1 MAKTARDKPSASAEE
16 ALQRQK
22 KQARKEAKLMLAI
35 EEAKK
40 DLKQAEQKIAKAQTR
55 KEARSAYLFT
65 LEASLAELRA
75 QSPESKVDTP
85 PPGTGWEYQQEQP
98 EMESGIGGS
107 DGNQLASSDQEYQDE
122 ITALT
127 DPASAL
133 PQVEEVIGISSSSSD
148 TGTPTSIEEEQTSPL
163 GEEAPSPEIIVVTKA
178 MTEAYCVKCKKKT
191 EMKDAH
197 EVTMKNG
204 KRAMKG
210 QCAVCGTTT
219 QVFLAEKKA

>member
-1 MAKTARDKPSASAEE
+1 MAKTAKDKPSATDDE

-40 DLKQAEQKIAKAQTR
+40 DLKKAEKKIAKAETR
-55 KEARSAYLFT
+55 KESRSAYLFT

-75 QSPESKVDTP
+75 QSTESKVDTS
-85 PPGTGWEYQQEQP
+85 PPGSGFEYQQEQP
-98 EMESGIGGS
+98 EMESGMVGS
-107 DGNQLASSDQEYQDE
+107 NGNQLASSDQEYQDE
-122 ITALT
+122 ISALT
-127 DPASAL
+127 GMADAL
-133 PQVEEVIGISSSSSD
+133 PQAEESIGISSSSSD
-148 TGTPTSIEEEQTSPL
+148 TEPPASLEEELTSPL
-163 GEEAPSPEIIVVTKA
+163 GEEAPSPEVMVVTQA
-178 MTEAYCVKCKKKT
+178 MTVAYCVKCKKKT

-210 QCAVCGTTT
+210 QCTVCGTTT

>member
-148 TGTPTSIEEEQTSPL
+148 TGTPSYVEEEQTSPL
-163 GEEAPSPEIIVVTKA
+163 GEEAPSPEVIVVTK
-178 MTEAYCVKCKKKT
+178 AYCVKCKKKT

>member
-1 MAKTARDKPSASAEE
+1 MAKTAKDKPSASAEE

-22 KQARKEAKLMLAI
+22 RQARKEAKLMLAI
-35 EEAKK
+35 EEANK
-40 DLKQAEQKIAKAQTR
+40 DLKKAEQKIAKAQAR

-75 QSPESKVDTP
+75 QGPESKVDTP
-85 PPGTGWEYQQEQP
+85 PQSTGFEYQQEQP
-98 EMESGIGGS
+98 EMESGMVGS
-107 DGNQLASSDQEYQDE
+107 NGNQLASSDQEYQDE
-122 ITALT
+122 ITERT
-127 DPASAL
+127 DLVSAS
-133 PQVEEVIGISSSSSD
+133 PQVEEGIGLSSSSSN
-148 TGTPTSIEEEQTSPL
+148 TGTPTSIGEEQSSPFV
-163 GEEAPSPEIIVVTKA
+163 EEAPSPEVMVVTKA

-204 KRAMKG
+204 KHAMKG

>member
-1 MAKTARDKPSASAEE
+1 MAKTAKDKPSATADE

-35 EEAKK
+35 EEANK
-40 DLKQAEQKIAKAQTR
+40 DLKKAEQKIAKAQAR

-75 QSPESKVDTP
+75 QSPESTVDKP
-85 PPGTGWEYQQEQP
+85 LQSAAVEYQQEQP
-98 EMESGIGGS
+98 EMESGIVGS
-107 DGNQLASSDQEYQDE
+107 NGNQLASSDQEYQDE
-122 ITALT
+122 ITAPT
-127 DPASAL
+127 DLASAL
-133 PQVEEVIGISSSSSD
+133 PQVEEGIGISSSSSD
-148 TGTPTSIEEEQTSPL
+148 TGTPTSIEEE
-163 GEEAPSPEIIVVTKA
+163 APSPEVIVVTKA

-219 QVFLAEKKA
+219 QVFLAVKKA

>member
-1 MAKTARDKPSASAEE
+1 MAKTAKDKPSASAEE

-22 KQARKEAKLMLAI
+22 RQARKEAKLMLAI
-35 EEAKK
+35 EEANK
-40 DLKQAEQKIAKAQTR
+40 DLKKAEQKIAKAQAR

-75 QSPESKVDTP
+75 QGPESKVDTP
-85 PPGTGWEYQQEQP
+85 PQSTGFEYQQEQP
-98 EMESGIGGS
+98 EMESGMVGS
-107 DGNQLASSDQEYQDE
+107 NGNQLASSDQEYQDE
-122 ITALT
+122 ITERT
-127 DPASAL
+127 DLVSAS
-133 PQVEEVIGISSSSSD
+133 PQVEEGIGLSSSSSN
-148 TGTPTSIEEEQTSPL
+148 TGTPTSIGEEQSSPL
-163 GEEAPSPEIIVVTKA
+163 VEEAPSPEVMVVTKA

-204 KRAMKG
+204 KHAMKG

>member
-1 MAKTARDKPSASAEE
+1 MAKTARDKPTASAEE

-40 DLKQAEQKIAKAQTR
+40 DLQQAEQKIAKAQTR

-148 TGTPTSIEEEQTSPL
+148 TGTPSYVEEEQTSPL
-163 GEEAPSPEIIVVTKA
+163 GEEAPSPEVIVVTK
-178 MTEAYCVKCKKKT
+178 AYCVKCKKKT

-204 KRAMKG
+204 KHAMKG

>member
-1 MAKTARDKPSASAEE
+1 MAKTAKDKPSASAEE

-22 KQARKEAKLMLAI
+22 RQARKEAKLMLAI
-35 EEAKK
+35 EEANK
-40 DLKQAEQKIAKAQTR
+40 DLKKAEQKIAKAQAR

-75 QSPESKVDTP
+75 QGPESKVDTP
-85 PPGTGWEYQQEQP
+85 PQSTGFEYQQEQP
-98 EMESGIGGS
+98 EMESGMVGS
-107 DGNQLASSDQEYQDE
+107 NGNQLASSDQEYQDE
-122 ITALT
+122 ITERT
-127 DPASAL
+127 DLVSAS
-133 PQVEEVIGISSSSSD
+133 PQVEEGIGLSSSSSN
-148 TGTPTSIEEEQTSPL
+148 TGTPTSIGEEQSSPL
-163 GEEAPSPEIIVVTKA
+163 VEEAPSPEIMVVTKA

-204 KRAMKG
+204 KHAMKG

>member
-1 MAKTARDKPSASAEE
+1 MAKTARDKPSASTEE

-178 MTEAYCVKCKKKT
+178 MTEAYCVKC
-191 EMKDAH
+191 
-197 EVTMKNG
+197 
-204 KRAMKG
+204 
-210 QCAVCGTTT
+210 
-219 QVFLAEKKA
+219 

>member
-1 MAKTARDKPSASAEE
+1 MAKTAKDKPSASAEE

-22 KQARKEAKLMLAI
+22 RQARKEAKLMLAI
-35 EEAKK
+35 EEANK
-40 DLKQAEQKIAKAQTR
+40 DLKKAEQKIAKAQAR

-65 LEASLAELRA
+65 LEASLAEFRA
-75 QSPESKVDTP
+75 QGPESKVDTP
-85 PPGTGWEYQQEQP
+85 PQSTGFEYQQEQP
-98 EMESGIGGS
+98 EMESGMVGS
-107 DGNQLASSDQEYQDE
+107 NGNQLASS
-122 ITALT
+122 
-127 DPASAL
+127 
-133 PQVEEVIGISSSSSD
+133 SSSN
-148 TGTPTSIEEEQTSPL
+148 TGTPTSIGEEQSSPL
-163 GEEAPSPEIIVVTKA
+163 VEEAPSPEVMVVTKA

-204 KRAMKG
+204 KHAMKG

>member
-1 MAKTARDKPSASAEE
+1 MAKTAKDKPSASAEE

-22 KQARKEAKLMLAI
+22 RQARKEAKLMLAI
-35 EEAKK
+35 EEANK
-40 DLKQAEQKIAKAQTR
+40 DLKKAEQKIAKAQAR

-75 QSPESKVDTP
+75 QGPESKVDTP
-85 PPGTGWEYQQEQP
+85 PQSTGFEYQQEQP
-98 EMESGIGGS
+98 EMESGMVGS
-107 DGNQLASSDQEYQDE
+107 NGNQLASSDQEYQDE
-122 ITALT
+122 ITART
-127 DPASAL
+127 DLASAS
-133 PQVEEVIGISSSSSD
+133 PQVEEGIGLASSSSN
-148 TGTPTSIEEEQTSPL
+148 TGTPTSI
-163 GEEAPSPEIIVVTKA
+163 GEEAPSPEVMVVTKA

-204 KRAMKG
+204 KHAMKG